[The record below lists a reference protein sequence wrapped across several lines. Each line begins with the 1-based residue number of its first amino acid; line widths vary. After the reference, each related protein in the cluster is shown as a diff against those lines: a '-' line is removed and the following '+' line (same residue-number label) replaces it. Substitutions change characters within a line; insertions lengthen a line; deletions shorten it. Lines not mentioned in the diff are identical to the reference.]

1 MIAPQFLRFA
11 LVGAVGFFVDAGV
24 LQIAVRQIGSD
35 PYVGRVLSFLAAASA
50 TWILNRRYTFAPTG
64 DIGLHREWLQYVS
77 LMVTGGA
84 VNYLV
89 YALCV
94 MSSELVRKYLVLGV
108 AMGSISGLVFNYA
121 SSKYMLF
128 ERGRGHFKREK

>member
-50 TWILNRRYTFAPTG
+50 T
-64 DIGLHREWLQYVS
+64 
-77 LMVTGGA
+77 
-84 VNYLV
+84 
-89 YALCV
+89 
-94 MSSELVRKYLVLGV
+94 
-108 AMGSISGLVFNYA
+108 
-121 SSKYMLF
+121 
-128 ERGRGHFKREK
+128 